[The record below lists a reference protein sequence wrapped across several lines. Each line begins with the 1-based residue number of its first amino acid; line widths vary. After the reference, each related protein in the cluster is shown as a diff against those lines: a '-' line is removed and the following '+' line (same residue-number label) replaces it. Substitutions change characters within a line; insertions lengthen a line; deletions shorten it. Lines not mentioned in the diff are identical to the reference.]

1 MQCMWKLLPLWLS
14 LAGHGEALLLS
25 RRTCAHRT
33 ESLSRRGLLSDA
45 ASMAGLVLAGPL
57 PAFADSKK
65 NYMTLAEYQKIQ
77 DQEKK
82 DEALYGKFESLRERA
97 GQTREFDSLA
107 EKGEFGKI
115 SELARAWD
123 STIRKE
129 VLESASAALSG
140 APRPVV

>member
-1 MQCMWKLLPLWLS
+1 
-14 LAGHGEALLLS
+14 
-25 RRTCAHRT
+25 
-33 ESLSRRGLLSDA
+33 
-45 ASMAGLVLAGPL
+45 
-57 PAFADSKK
+57 
-65 NYMTLAEYQKIQ
+65 MTLAEYQKIQ